1 VTASRTW
8 WRRSPDFCRGRARPQ
23 VLNTH
28 LVAETAM
35 DYFYVKKRSREVT
48 KYFDQATLKAWGA
61 YNDEAFKPGKLDVKT
76 KELVAVAC
84 TYITRCP
91 YCIESHAKKALK
103 AGATR
108 QELAEV
114 IAIAAALNAGAS
126 MAHMNFALEAEPDK

>member
-1 VTASRTW
+1 M
-8 WRRSPDFCRGRARPQ
+8 
-23 VLNTH
+23 NTH